1 MDGSSRY
8 RESAEEYYNGGRSSD
23 KVVGFDE
30 FLFPGSYC
38 DRGQYFFFL
47 KEKSRATK
55 FFNVC
60 SWN

>member
-8 RESAEEYYNGGRSSD
+8 RESAEEYYNGGRNSD

-38 DRGQYFFFL
+38 DRGQYFFL
-47 KEKSRATK
+47 KKTK
-55 FFNVC
+55 NLELPIFF
-60 SWN
+60 